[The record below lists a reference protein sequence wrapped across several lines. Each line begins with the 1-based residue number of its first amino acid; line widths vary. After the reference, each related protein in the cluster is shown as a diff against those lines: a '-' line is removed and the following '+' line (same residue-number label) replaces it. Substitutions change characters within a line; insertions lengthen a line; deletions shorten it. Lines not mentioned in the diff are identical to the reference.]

1 MSAAAT
7 DEVVYLDHNAT
18 TPVAPEVLEAMLPY
32 LRSERGNPSS
42 DHAFGRRARYA
53 VDKARA
59 QVAALIGAAP
69 SEIVLTSGGTESN
82 NLVIRGVAAQA
93 PSARR
98 RIVTS
103 TVEHPATTAP
113 LALLEGSG
121 WTLTRVPVAAS
132 GILDLDAALGDDVA
146 LLTVM
151 LAQNETGALMP
162 VAELAAASHAHG
174 AVVHTD
180 AAQAIGEIPVPVDD
194 HGPPRGRRRPDG
206 PAARR
211 AVEGTVDEGGRDP
224 PPHPRRRQ
232 LGEHAAGHV
241 PRRPRRGRPC
251 PGPPARGVHQ
261 VRLPRRRARPE
272 RHPPRDGRRT
282 TGGTGA
288 VRLTL
293 GRDTTRAEI
302 EAAFELLAD
311 ARGALVATS
320 PSPTSPSTGRG
331 TPR

>member
-32 LRSERGNPSS
+32 LRSELGNPSS

-69 SEIVLTSGGTESN
+69 SEVVLTSGGTESN
-82 NLVIRGVAAQA
+82 NLAIRG
-93 PSARR
+93 
-98 RIVTS
+98 
-103 TVEHPATTAP
+103 
-113 LALLEGSG
+113 
-121 WTLTRVPVAAS
+121 
-132 GILDLDAALGDDVA
+132 
-146 LLTVM
+146 
-151 LAQNETGALMP
+151 
-162 VAELAAASHAHG
+162 
-174 AVVHTD
+174 D
-180 AAQAIGEIPVPVDD
+180 AAQAIGEIPVSVDD
-194 HGPPRGRRRPDG
+194 HGPPRERRRSDR

-211 AVEGTVDEGGRDP
+211 AVEGTVGEGGRDP

-232 LGEHAAGHV
+232 LGEHAVRLV
-241 PRRPRRGRPC
+241 PRRPRHGRPR
-251 PGPPARGVHQ
+251 PVPPARGVHQ

-302 EAAFELLAD
+302 EAAVELLAG
-311 ARGALVATS
+311 ARGALVATM